1 MSKDDFNEKRDEK
14 DEKEL
19 DKHQEKSAEE
29 KWNRDPLAAI
39 VWASILIWAGIVLLA
54 ANLGAFD
61 LISDFFER
69 LPFELGQL
77 PFEISIV
84 PMEGWAVFWV
94 GAAVILL
101 LEVAVRLIVPEYRRP
116 VMGTMVLAVV
126 FLALGLG
133 TWVCVLPL
141 ILIAAGVSIL
151 FRNLGKKE

>member
-1 MSKDDFNEKRDEK
+1 MSKNDFNEKRDEK

-77 PFEISIV
+77 PFEVSIIPV
-84 PMEGWAVFWV
+84 EGWAVFWV
-94 GAAVILL
+94 GAAVILI

-116 VMGTMVLAVV
+116 VLGTMVLSII

-141 ILIAAGVSIL
+141 ILIGAGVSIL